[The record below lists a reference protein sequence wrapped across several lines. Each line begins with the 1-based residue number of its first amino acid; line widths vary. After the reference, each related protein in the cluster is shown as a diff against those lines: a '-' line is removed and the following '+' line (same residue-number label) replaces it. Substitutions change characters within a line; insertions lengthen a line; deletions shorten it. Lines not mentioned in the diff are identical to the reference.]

1 MKNLFIAL
9 LMLCVAFTT
18 NAQTDYKQSI
28 QIGTSF
34 YNPITSAIKN
44 LGNTN
49 QSQSTLF
56 LRFNSFFGANNQWN
70 LGITTG
76 ILSASTMQLDGVD
89 SYTLDFL
96 GVSGIANVNYHWYRD
111 KSGTFYSGAGL
122 GFLTGSINSSGFF
135 DSNTSDVFGTAYQ
148 ITLIGVQAKVYKA
161 LGLYSELG
169 FGTEGV
175 FQTGL
180 QFRW

>member
-1 MKNLFIAL
+1 MKNLFIVL
-9 LMLCVAFTT
+9 LLCVTFTT

-34 YNPITSAIKN
+34 YNPITSTIKN

-49 QSQSTLF
+49 KSQSTLF
-56 LRFNSFFGANNQWN
+56 LRFNSFFGSDNQWN

-76 ILSASTMQLDGVD
+76 ILSASTLQLDGAD
-89 SYTLDFL
+89 SYALDFL
-96 GVSGIANVNYHWYRD
+96 GISGIANVNYHWYRD
-111 KSGTFYSGAGL
+111 DKGTFYSGAGL
-122 GFLTGSINSSGFF
+122 GFLTGSINSSDFF
-135 DSNTSDVFGTAYQ
+135 DYNSSDVFGAAYQ

-161 LGLYSELG
+161 LGIYSELG